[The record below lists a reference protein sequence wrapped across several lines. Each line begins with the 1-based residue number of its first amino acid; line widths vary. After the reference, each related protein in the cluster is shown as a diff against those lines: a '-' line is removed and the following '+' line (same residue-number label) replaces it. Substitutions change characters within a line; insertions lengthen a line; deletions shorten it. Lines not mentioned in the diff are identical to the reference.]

1 MNSKQ
6 IKGIA
11 VVSIADGT
19 KLGTVDQVY
28 VDPADRR
35 VVGFTLHSG
44 GGLLSRHSHD
54 GLIDVADIHALGSDA
69 LTLDDA
75 SKVQEDAPQL
85 RDAGL
90 ITIDDLVKRKVVTE
104 NGTFVGQIAAV
115 EFDETA
121 FRLAEIEVSP
131 GFFKSNK
138 HVAADHVISLGGDV
152 VIVADAVVSGHDAT
166 AAAGND
172 RPSLAETPGDE

>member
-19 KLGTVDQVY
+19 KLGTVDEVY
-28 VDPADRR
+28 VDPSDRR

-44 GGLLSRHSHD
+44 GGGFLSRHRHD
-54 GLIDVADIHALGSDA
+54 GLIDVSDIHSLGADA

-75 SKVQEDAPQL
+75 SKVQDDAPKA

-90 ITIDDLVKRKVVTE
+90 LSIDELVKRKVVTE
-104 NGTFVGQIAAV
+104 NGTYVGQIATV
-115 EFDETA
+115 EFDETD
-121 FRLAEIEVSP
+121 FRLAQIEVSP

-138 HVAADHVISLGGDV
+138 HVPSNLVRSLGGDV
-152 VIVADAVVSGHDAT
+152 VIVADEVVSDVETAQT
-166 AAAGND
+166 AAEPAGN
-172 RPSLAETPGDE
+172 L